1 MNKTAREYAY
11 AILINVF
18 LDDAYSNISINKVF
32 SKNNISSK
40 DKKYI
45 TQLVYGSIKN
55 KLYIEHIIKRFSKG
69 RIKPKVRILIL
80 MSLYQILKLDKTPD
94 FAAVNE
100 AVKLSKKIFGLHTSK
115 FVNAILRNIIRNIE
129 KIDYVFKDEDEEI
142 IIKYSCPRSLY
153 MILKE
158 QYGKEKAISIV
169 KSFNTTSENS
179 IRINLLK
186 ITKSDLINYF
196 EDRGISVKESSVA
209 EDCLLVS
216 SIDIT
221 DPKFQEGYYI
231 IQDEASALVA
241 HALEE
246 NREKTLNILD
256 VCAAPGGKSLHIA
269 SLYNNSC
276 LISCDKYQHKLKLIA
291 DNAEKLGIT
300 NICIQQQDATELNIE
315 FLNRF
320 DVIIC
325 DVPCSGMGVIKNKP
339 EIKYKVD
346 DSYIRK
352 LTDLQLE
359 ILENSI
365 KYLKPEGCLI
375 YSTCTIDKREN
386 EYNIN
391 RFLEKNPNFNLENI
405 RLSNQFEKIQ
415 TGMIKILPDDYNC
428 DGFFICKLRKNS
440 KI

>member
-1 MNKTAREYAY
+1 
-11 AILINVF
+11 
-18 LDDAYSNISINKVF
+18 
-32 SKNNISSK
+32 
-40 DKKYI
+40 
-45 TQLVYGSIKN
+45 
-55 KLYIEHIIKRFSKG
+55 
-69 RIKPKVRILIL
+69 
-80 MSLYQILKLDKTPD
+80 
-94 FAAVNE
+94 
-100 AVKLSKKIFGLHTSK
+100 
-115 FVNAILRNIIRNIE
+115 
-129 KIDYVFKDEDEEI
+129 
-142 IIKYSCPRSLY
+142 
-153 MILKE
+153 
-158 QYGKEKAISIV
+158 
-169 KSFNTTSENS
+169 
-179 IRINLLK
+179 
-186 ITKSDLINYF
+186 
-196 EDRGISVKESSVA
+196 
-209 EDCLLVS
+209 
-216 SIDIT
+216 
-221 DPKFQEGYYI
+221 
-231 IQDEASALVA
+231 
-241 HALEE
+241 
-246 NREKTLNILD
+246 
-256 VCAAPGGKSLHIA
+256 
-269 SLYNNSC
+269 
-276 LISCDKYQHKLKLIA
+276 
-291 DNAEKLGIT
+291 
-300 NICIQQQDATELNIE
+300 DATELNIE

-346 DSYIRK
+346 DLYIRK